1 MGHQITALQKKSFE
15 EPDEVKTPFEK
26 GRIEVVQLGGLTFNR
41 ETLEPGWKWSKHVKA
56 GAGTDSCQKHHV
68 KYIIAGRQRVVM
80 LDGTETVLEPGDVA
94 VMPPGHDAWVEG
106 DEPNVLLE
114 LIGLVET

>member
-1 MGHQITALQKKSFE
+1 
-15 EPDEVKTPFEK
+15 
-26 GRIEVVQLGGLTFNR
+26 
-41 ETLEPGWKWSKHVKA
+41 
-56 GAGTDSCQKHHV
+56 
-68 KYIIAGRQRVVM
+68 M